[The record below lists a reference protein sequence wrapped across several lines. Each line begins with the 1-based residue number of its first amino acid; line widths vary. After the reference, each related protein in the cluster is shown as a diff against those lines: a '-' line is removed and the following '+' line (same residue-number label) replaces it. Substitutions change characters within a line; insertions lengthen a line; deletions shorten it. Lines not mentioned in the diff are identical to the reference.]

1 MMVITREQAG
11 TTLVI
16 SLHGKLDTAAA
27 PAVEAEIRK
36 GLSGVKKLCW
46 NFEDLDYLTSA
57 GFRVL
62 LIAESMLD
70 DDAEMKVYHANDI
83 VKNAFN
89 LINLTYLLARE

>member
-46 NFEDLDYLTSA
+46 NFEDLPS
-57 GFRVL
+57 
-62 LIAESMLD
+62 
-70 DDAEMKVYHANDI
+70 
-83 VKNAFN
+83 
-89 LINLTYLLARE
+89 

>member
-36 GLSGVKKLCW
+36 EIVLEFRRSGLSHIRGLPGAADCG
-46 NFEDLDYLTSA
+46 EHA
-57 GFRVL
+57 GR
-62 LIAESMLD
+62 
-70 DDAEMKVYHANDI
+70 
-83 VKNAFN
+83 
-89 LINLTYLLARE
+89 

>member
-1 MMVITREQAG
+1 MEIKREQIG
-11 TTLVI
+11 TTLII
-16 SLHGKLDTAAA
+16 SLSGKLDTLSA
-27 PAVEAEIRK
+27 PRAEAEIRK

-83 VKNAFN
+83 VNN
-89 LINLTYLLARE
+89 EQTLSL